1 MIPGKSEGSK
11 AILKPRGIFPCSFSR
26 EGIRVVNCET
36 RNTLRVTE
44 VVDGFVH
51 GLGMEGRRRL
61 RVLCY
66 CYLVY
71 FS

>member
-26 EGIRVVNCET
+26 EGIPVVNCET

-44 VVDGFVH
+44 VVDGFGDGRQEKTASALLLLF
-51 GLGMEGRRRL
+51 GLFFL
-61 RVLCY
+61 K
-66 CYLVY
+66 
-71 FS
+71 